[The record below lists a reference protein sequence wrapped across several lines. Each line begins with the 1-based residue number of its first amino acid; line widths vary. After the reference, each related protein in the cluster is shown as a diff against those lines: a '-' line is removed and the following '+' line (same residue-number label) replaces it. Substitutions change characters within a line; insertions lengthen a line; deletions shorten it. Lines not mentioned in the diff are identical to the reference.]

1 MISKRFSS
9 SLEHF
14 FLTVGKN
21 NFGNKTPFLGP
32 RVETRGQKIAILQK
46 SHPVIFLQASDSSEH
61 GSVRR
66 VKTELFLDC
75 LLGSG

>member
-1 MISKRFSS
+1 M
-9 SLEHF
+9 
-14 FLTVGKN
+14 
-21 NFGNKTPFLGP
+21 PFLGP

-46 SHPVIFLQASDSSEH
+46 SRQVIFLHALEH

-75 LLGSG
+75 LLGLG